1 MLQTI
6 TDLQHKQAEFE
17 RNSGA
22 RERELKDLE
31 RRLSERAMAVV
42 AEEARVGQDS
52 ASLKNERTDFDRQ
65 CRAGSRARPA
75 RGENFESVG
84 RTNQRTPPQAG
95 KRVGA

>member
-42 AEEARVGQDS
+42 AEEARIAAAAAKLADER
-52 ASLKNERTDFDRQ
+52 AELDRRSLNILATLDDLHMNLQKP
-65 CRAGSRARPA
+65 G
-75 RGENFESVG
+75 G
-84 RTNQRTPPQAG
+84 
-95 KRVGA
+95 